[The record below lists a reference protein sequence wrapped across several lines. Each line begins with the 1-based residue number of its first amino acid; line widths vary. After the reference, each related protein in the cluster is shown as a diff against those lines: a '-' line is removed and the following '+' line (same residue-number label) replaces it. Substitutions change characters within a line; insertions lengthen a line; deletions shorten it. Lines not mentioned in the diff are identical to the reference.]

1 MAYSI
6 CAAQWS
12 TREGTDM
19 RTLICACLLAAA
31 SAPVGADQRVVSDLI
46 AAAQAAADAH
56 HAEVTAHLKAEESED
71 DAAMDRVVT
80 VCDCVNGV
88 SVYRQTTPRQ
98 YLNEGKALAM
108 KARLL
113 EAFVSAPTAM
123 RLLSSCH

>member
-1 MAYSI
+1 MRNVI
-6 CAAQWS
+6 CAF
-12 TREGTDM
+12 
-19 RTLICACLLAAA
+19 LLAAA
-31 SAPVGADQRVVSDLI
+31 SASAFADQPVSDLI

-56 HAEVTAHLKAEESED
+56 HAEVTAKLNTEAD
-71 DAAMDRVVT
+71 TAMDRVVT

-88 SVYRQTTPRQ
+88 SVYRQTTVRQ

-113 EAFVSAPTAM
+113 ETFVSAPTAM

>member
-1 MAYSI
+1 
-6 CAAQWS
+6 
-12 TREGTDM
+12 M
-19 RTLICACLLAAA
+19 RKAISACLLVAA
-31 SAPVGADQRVVSDLI
+31 SAAAFADQQGVSDVI

-56 HAEVTAHLKAEESED
+56 HAEVIAQLNAHD
-71 DAAMDRVVT
+71 DTAMDRVVT

-88 SVYRQTTPRQ
+88 SVYRQTTVRQ

-113 EAFVSAPTAM
+113 ETFVSAPTAM

>member
-1 MAYSI
+1 MS
-6 CAAQWS
+6 
-12 TREGTDM
+12 
-19 RTLICACLLAAA
+19 A
-31 SAPVGADQRVVSDLI
+31 SVFAGQQTVSDVI

-56 HAEVTAHLKAEESED
+56 HAEVTAQLKSED
-71 DAAMDRVVT
+71 DSAMDRVVM

-88 SVYRQTTPRQ
+88 SVYHQTTLRQ

-113 EAFVSAPTAM
+113 ETFVSPPTAM